1 MEEEVVIYL
10 ITTCFLSCLVVI
22 ILIIVVLHKVQRE
35 RIRKEKEIYN
45 AVFKAQNEEQKRVG
59 QDLHDDV
66 GPLMASIY
74 NRLELVLSKAEFESG
89 NNLVL
94 KEIQQE
100 VRQTSDQI
108 RKASHDLIPID
119 FSQLTFSEALED
131 AVCELGSN
139 DIKVRFHATTDA
151 QYLSDNQKFHLVKI
165 TKELVHNAV
174 KHSGGNMVEVRLFTE
189 PGLIKLHVV
198 DNGLGFSKSKNED
211 GIGITNIKS
220 RLKLIRGEMSI
231 ETSEPS
237 GTKIEVLVRVK

>member
-1 MEEEVVIYL
+1 M
-10 ITTCFLSCLVVI
+10 
-22 ILIIVVLHKVQRE
+22 HKVQRE

-74 NRLELVLSKAEFESG
+74 NRLELVLSKSELS
-89 NNLVL
+89 NNSVL

-100 VRQTSDQI
+100 VRLTSDQI

-119 FSQLTFSEALED
+119 FSQLTFSEAIED
-131 AVCELGSN
+131 AVCELSTN

-151 QYLSDNQKFHLVKI
+151 QILNDNQKFHLVKI

-174 KHSGGNMVEVRLFTE
+174 KHSRGNMVEVRIFSE

-220 RLKLIRGEMSI
+220 RLKLIHGEMSI
-231 ETSEPS
+231 KTSKPS